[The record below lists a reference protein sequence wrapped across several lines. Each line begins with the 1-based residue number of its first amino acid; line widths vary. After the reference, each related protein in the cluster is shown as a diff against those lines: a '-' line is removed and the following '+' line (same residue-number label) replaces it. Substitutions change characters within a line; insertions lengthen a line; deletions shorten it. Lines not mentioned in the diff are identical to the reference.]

1 MLAGI
6 SMQIVGVF
14 KAKTH
19 LSQLLDQVEAGE
31 KIMIT
36 RHGEPVAMLVPA
48 KPSPHEEQTRQ
59 LIAEIRA
66 TRIGTSLEGITVK
79 ELVNEG
85 RKY

>member
-1 MLAGI
+1 MK
-6 SMQIVGVF
+6 IVGAF
-14 KAKTH
+14 EAKTH
-19 LSQLLDQVEAGE
+19 LSKLLDQVETGE

-36 RHGEPVAMLVPA
+36 RHGEPVAMLVSA
-48 KPSPHEEQTRQ
+48 KPAHEQEQIRQ

-66 TRIGTSLEGITVK
+66 TRTGAALKDTTVK

>member
-1 MLAGI
+1 
-6 SMQIVGVF
+6 MQIVGAF

-19 LSQLLDQVEAGE
+19 LSQLLDRVEAGE

-48 KPSPHEEQTRQ
+48 KPAPHQEQIRQ

-66 TRIGTSLEGITVK
+66 TRVGTGLEGITVK
-79 ELVNEG
+79 DLIDEG

>member
-1 MLAGI
+1 
-6 SMQIVGVF
+6 MQIVGAF

-19 LSQLLDQVEAGE
+19 LAQLLDQVEAGE

-48 KPSPHEEQTRQ
+48 KPAPEQEQIRQ

-66 TRIGTSLEGITVK
+66 TRTGTTLEGATVK

>member
-1 MLAGI
+1 
-6 SMQIVGVF
+6 MQIVGAF

-19 LSQLLDQVEAGE
+19 LAQLLDQVEAGE

-48 KPSPHEEQTRQ
+48 KPAPEQEQIRQ

-66 TRIGTSLEGITVK
+66 TRTGTTLEGTTVK